1 MNTSTCHAFQL
12 HYRNLFDPGRG
23 FVFPCDER
31 GLVDMDSL
39 PERAR
44 LNYLYAR
51 AMVGKELEW
60 PSVEPSALH

>member
-1 MNTSTCHAFQL
+1 MNPSTPRGFQL

-23 FVFPCDER
+23 FVFPCDEGGR
-31 GLVDMDSL
+31 VDMDNL

-51 AMVGKELEW
+51 AMVGKELDC
-60 PSVEPSALH
+60 PAVEPAMH